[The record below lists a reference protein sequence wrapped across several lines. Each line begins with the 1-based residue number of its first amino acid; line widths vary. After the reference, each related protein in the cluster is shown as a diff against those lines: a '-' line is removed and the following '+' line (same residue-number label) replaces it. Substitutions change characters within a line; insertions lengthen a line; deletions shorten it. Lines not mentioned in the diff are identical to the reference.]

1 VFLFSARTVIPD
13 EQEKWTRFSLSH
25 CPTICLERCVNL
37 VLGKGLIT
45 VNEFPYRM
53 TGFIS

>member
-1 VFLFSARTVIPD
+1 LFSARTVIPD

-25 CPTICLERCVNL
+25 YPKICLERCVNL